1 MKRASAQV
9 WWIIIAAIVALI
21 VMFVL
26 VKLFTDTTGDVRV
39 GLLDCSSKGGE
50 CLENC
55 AGSSQKVFK
64 CPTGKVCC
72 FQDDS
77 ENEGG

>member
-26 VKLFTDTTGDVRV
+26 VGIFTGTTKDVRI
-39 GLLDCSSKGGE
+39 GLFDCSSKGGE
-50 CLENC
+50 CLDEC
-55 AGSSQKVFK
+55 IGSTQKIFK
-64 CPTGKVCC
+64 CPGEKVCC
-72 FQDDS
+72 FED
-77 ENEGG
+77 ENEEG